1 MPAKRRNVPDHLTDE
16 NKPLVTKKL
25 NAAYAME
32 DYAAARQ
39 GLDGLRRELMHLN
52 PNTARSL
59 AEGLEETLTNYFFGI
74 FSASQEVR

>member
-39 GLDGLRRELMHLN
+39 GRDGLHRELMHLN
-52 PNTARSL
+52 PSAARSL
-59 AEGLEETLTNYFFGI
+59 AEGLEETLTNYFFGF